1 MKGNHP
7 HAAKELSN
15 AEEDLLFCTGE
26 FGAENPEALQC
37 TVWWLLALHFG
48 FHAQDESKKLKWAT
62 LFFKNRHRNG
72 KGPRAQFFSILT
84 SRLVNNIYN
93 CIKYFTY
100 STYAFHFYHTKCCF
114 FSFQSLMHQM
124 SNHHIVPSILWNLLF
139 MV

>member
-1 MKGNHP
+1 MKGNHL

-62 LFFKNRHRNG
+62 LFFKQTPKWER
-72 KGPRAQFFSILT
+72 T
-84 SRLVNNIYN
+84 SGTVFLN
-93 CIKYFTY
+93 TD
-100 STYAFHFYHTKCCF
+100 
-114 FSFQSLMHQM
+114 L
-124 SNHHIVPSILWNLLF
+124 PSGE
-139 MV
+139 